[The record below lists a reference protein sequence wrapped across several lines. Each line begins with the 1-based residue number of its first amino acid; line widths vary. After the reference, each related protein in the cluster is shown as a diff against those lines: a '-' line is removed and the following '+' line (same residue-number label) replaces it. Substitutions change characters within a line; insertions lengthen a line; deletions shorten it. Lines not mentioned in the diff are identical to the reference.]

1 MNCLVFGDFAQK
13 VIMIYNK
20 DLKLVR
26 LHLFEGLFDKL
37 FGEVGEY
44 RAAIIG
50 LGNVSKSVLWD
61 WPS

>member
-1 MNCLVFGDFAQK
+1 
-13 VIMIYNK
+13 MIYNK